1 MLAIPDRRK
10 KDDKETSNP
19 ILGSAV
25 VCGHPRFLAG
35 FHNSE
40 FEDAFLDFP
49 VYCGRGDF
57 EETGSL
63 RDGA

>member
-10 KDDKETSNP
+10 NDDKETSNL

-35 FHNSE
+35 FRKLK
-40 FEDAFLDFP
+40 FEDAFLDFS
-49 VYCGRGDF
+49 VYCGRGNF